1 MTVFLLNHVSPLPK
15 WEQKNDIDANNNIL
29 LLGLPLRCI
38 GALEDIFIGPL
49 SKQCESPQINM
60 SVQFWWPNRG

>member
-38 GALEDIFIGPL
+38 GALEDIFTEPL
-49 SKQCESPQINM
+49 SE
-60 SVQFWWPNRG
+60 